1 MLAVTM
7 ILSLRFLKK
16 KRTISRIILHII
28 LIIGAC
34 IMILL
39 FLWMILTSLKTV
51 SESTSMNPFIFFPET
66 LQWENYLNVIKQ
78 NDFIRLYFNTFA
90 MMFFRVL
97 CGVLF
102 SAMAAYAFA
111 RLEFPGKK
119 AGFGLVLF
127 QMMVPT
133 QIFIIPQ
140 YLMVDKLGLRNTIF
154 ALVFPGL
161 VSAFGTFLLRQFFMG
176 LPKELEESAR
186 LDGCNIWQTFWKVM
200 LPLTKSGLV
209 ALGIFTALFSFKD
222 LMWPLIVN
230 TNSDAATLSSALSKI
245 SSAYSVNYPE
255 LMAAAV
261 LAIWPMMLVYIIFQ
275 RQFIEGI
282 ATSGGKL

>member
-1 MLAVTM
+1 M
-7 ILSLRFLKK
+7 
-16 KRTISRIILHII
+16 KRKQTISKIVIHFFLIL
-28 LIIGAC
+28 GAV
-34 IMILL
+34 IMILPL
-39 FLWMILTSLKTV
+39 LWMVLTSLKTV
-51 SESTSMNPFIFFPET
+51 TEATAMNPFCFFPKK
-66 LQWENYLNVIKQ
+66 LHWENFTAVLKKY
-78 NDFIRLYFNTFA
+78 DFLRLYFNTFA
-90 MMFFRVL
+90 SMILRVL
-97 CGVLF
+97 CAVVF

-111 RLEFPGKK
+111 RLDFPGKK
-119 AGFGLVLF
+119 LGFGLVLF
-127 QMMVPT
+127 QMMVPV

-140 YLMVDKLGLRNTIF
+140 YLMVDKLGMRNTVF

-176 LPKELEESAR
+176 LPKELEESAE
-186 LDGCNIWQTFWKVM
+186 LDGCNVWQTFYKIM

-230 TNSDAATLSSALSKI
+230 TESQSATLSSALSKI

-261 LAIWPMMLVYIIFQ
+261 LAIVPMLIIYIVFQ

>member
-1 MLAVTM
+1 M
-7 ILSLRFLKK
+7 KK
-16 KRTISRIILHII
+16 KRGISMLFLHAV
-28 LIIGAC
+28 LCLGAC
-34 IMILL
+34 LMMMP
-39 FLWMILTSLKTV
+39 FLWMVLTSLKTV
-51 SESTSMNPFIFFPET
+51 TESTSMNPFIFFPRK
-66 LQWENYLNVIKQ
+66 LQWENYTKVIRE

-90 MMFFRVL
+90 MMILRVF
-97 CGVLF
+97 CAVLF

-111 RLEFPGKK
+111 RLQFPGKDFL
-119 AGFGLVLF
+119 FGLVLF
-127 QMMVPT
+127 QMMVPV
-133 QIFIIPQ
+133 QIFVIPQ
-140 YLMVDKLGLRNTIF
+140 YLMVDKLGMRNTVF

-186 LDGCNIWQTFWKVM
+186 LDGCNIGQTFWKIM

-209 ALGIFTALFSFKD
+209 ALSIFTALFSFKD
-222 LMWPLIVN
+222 LMWPMVVN
-230 TNSDAATLSSALSKI
+230 TKSNASTLSATLAKI
-245 SSAYSVNYPE
+245 ASAYSVNYPE

-261 LAIWPMMLVYIIFQ
+261 LAIWPMLLIYIIFQ

>member
-1 MLAVTM
+1 M
-7 ILSLRFLKK
+7 
-16 KRTISRIILHII
+16 KRKRNISIFCLHIV
-28 LIIGAC
+28 LLLGAC
-34 IMILL
+34 VMMMP
-39 FLWMILTSLKTV
+39 FVWMVLTSFKTV
-51 SESTSMNPFIFFPET
+51 TEATSMNPFHFFPKE
-66 LQWENYLNVIKQ
+66 LKWENYEKVIGE
-78 NDFIRLYFNTFA
+78 NDFLRLYLNTFA
-90 MMFFRVL
+90 MMAIRVG
-97 CGVLF
+97 CAVLF

-111 RLEFPGKK
+111 RLKFPGRDFL
-119 AGFGLVLF
+119 FGLVLF
-127 QMMVPT
+127 QMMVPV
-133 QIFIIPQ
+133 QIFVIPQ
-140 YLMVDKLGLRNTIF
+140 YLMIDKMGMRNTVF

-186 LDGCNIWQTFWKVM
+186 LDGCNIGQTFWRIM

-209 ALGIFTALFSFKD
+209 ALSIFTALFSFKD
-222 LMWPLIVN
+222 LMWPMIVN
-230 TNSDAATLSSALSKI
+230 SNAGASTLSAALAKI

-261 LAIWPMMLVYIIFQ
+261 LAIWPMLLLYIIFQ

>member
-1 MLAVTM
+1 M
-7 ILSLRFLKK
+7 KK
-16 KRTISRIILHII
+16 KRTISGIILHII
-28 LIIGAC
+28 LILGAC
-34 IMILL
+34 IMIMP

-78 NDFIRLYFNTFA
+78 NDFIQLYFNTFA

-119 AGFGLVLF
+119 LGFGLVLF

-140 YLMVDKLGLRNTIF
+140 YLMVDKLGLRNTVF

-186 LDGCNIWQTFWKVM
+186 LDGCNIWQTFWKIM

-245 SSAYSVNYPE
+245 SSAYSINYPE

>member
-1 MLAVTM
+1 M
-7 ILSLRFLKK
+7 KK

-34 IMILL
+34 IMILP
-39 FLWMILTSLKTV
+39 FLWMLLTSLKTV

-176 LPKELEESAR
+176 LPKELGESAR
-186 LDGCNIWQTFWKVM
+186 LDGCNIGQTFWKVM